1 MEQSEQRV
9 AEHPPLLFHWSST
22 NIMCVCVC
30 VNVINKSKL
39 ESSINNTDAGNE
51 GTGSNR
57 EHRNTQIALMT
68 TGHKL
73 SFSIGSVRKSALLS
87 SKD

>member
-1 MEQSEQRV
+1 M
-9 AEHPPLLFHWSST
+9 
-22 NIMCVCVC
+22 CVC

-39 ESSINNTDAGNE
+39 ESSINNTEAGNE

-57 EHRNTQIALMT
+57 KHRNTQIALMT

-73 SFSIGSVRKSALLS
+73 SFSIGSVRNSALAQLQHTKEEKEATS
-87 SKD
+87 SFLFIIARLCRKDSKS